1 MAIVGAGFLNFLKCF
16 LVLGRAIH
24 ICISKISY
32 KRDWLLAYPIPS
44 GLFPCNFENKGFKK
58 QKFAVVRQGSGQGV
72 YRVVASALSNLI
84 PNRYSNSLDTSRRD
98 S

>member
-1 MAIVGAGFLNFLKCF
+1 MAIVGAGFLNFLQYF

-24 ICISKISY
+24 LFISEISD
-32 KRDWLLAYPIPS
+32 KRDRIPTNSFPS
-44 GLFPCNFENKGFKK
+44 GLFPCNFANKGFKK
-58 QKFAVVRQGSGQGV
+58 QKLAVVRQGSGQGI